1 MRYAA
6 GVEYNGAAFHGW
18 EIQQPEIRTVQ
29 GEVERAFSKV
39 ANHFV
44 RVITAGRTDTG
55 VHASGQVIHFES
67 DAERNERSWVYGANA
82 NLPPDASIAWVRP
95 VSDEFH
101 ARFSALSRTYR
112 YRIFNR
118 PVRSAL
124 SVQERTWVYRPL
136 DEQRMQ
142 QAANDLVGEHDFSSY
157 RAVACQA
164 HSPVRT
170 IYRLE
175 VTRIGEEVEILVQ
188 ANAFLHHMVRN
199 IAGVLIAIG
208 SELQPVGWAKE
219 VLELKD
225 RTQGGVTAPPEGLS
239 LIAVEYPEELLSWDI
254 QKN

>member
-18 EIQQPEIRTVQ
+18 EVQQPEIRTVQ
-29 GEVERAFSKV
+29 GEIEKALSKV

-44 RVITAGRTDTG
+44 RVTTAGRTDTG
-55 VHASGQVIHFES
+55 VHATGQIIHFDS
-67 DAERNERSWVYGANA
+67 DADRTERSWVYGANA
-82 NLPPDASIAWVRP
+82 NLDPDVCIAWIKP

-101 ARFSALSRTYR
+101 ARFSAISRTYR
-112 YRIFNR
+112 YIIFNR
-118 PVRSAL
+118 PVRSAI

-136 DEQRMQ
+136 DEKLMQ
-142 QAANDLVGEHDFSSY
+142 LGANHLIGEHDFSSY

-170 IYRLE
+170 IHRLE
-175 VTRIGEEVEILVQ
+175 VTRHAEEIHIEVE

-208 SELQPVGWAKE
+208 SGLQSPEWARV
-219 VLELKD
+219 VLEFRD
-225 RTQGGVTAPPEGLS
+225 RTEGGVTAPPEGLS
-239 LIAVEYPEELLSWDI
+239 LIGVEYPPEFL
-254 QKN
+254 

>member
-6 GVEYNGAAFHGW
+6 GVEYNGAGFHGW

-29 GEVERAFSKV
+29 GEVERALSRV

-44 RVITAGRTDTG
+44 RVTTAGRTDTG
-55 VHASGQVIHFES
+55 VHASGQVIHFDSEAVRS
-67 DAERNERSWVYGANA
+67 ERSWLYGANA
-82 NLPPDASIAWVRP
+82 NLAPDLCLSWVRP
-95 VSDEFH
+95 VSEQFH

-118 PVRSAL
+118 PVRTAL
-124 SVQERTWVYRPL
+124 SVDERTWVYRPL

-142 QAANDLVGEHDFSSY
+142 QGANYLLGEHDFSSY

-170 IYRLE
+170 IHRLQ
-175 VTRIGEEVEILVQ
+175 VTRQGEEVTIEVR

-208 SELQPVGWAKE
+208 SGQQQPCWAKE
-219 VLELKD
+219 VLALRD
-225 RTQGGVTAPPEGLS
+225 RTQGGVTAPPQGLT
-239 LIAVEYPEELLSWDI
+239 LVAVEYPAALLPQQS
-254 QKN
+254 

>member
-18 EIQQPEIRTVQ
+18 EVQQPEIRTVQ
-29 GEVERAFSKV
+29 GEVERALSKV

-44 RVITAGRTDTG
+44 RITTAGRTDTG

-67 DAERNERSWVYGANA
+67 EAERSERSWVYGAC
-82 NLPPDASIAWVRP
+82 LSWVKP
-95 VSDEFH
+95 VSEEFH

-112 YRIFNR
+112 YVIFNR

-124 SVQERTWVYRPL
+124 LVKERTWVYRPL
-136 DEQRMQ
+136 DEERMQ
-142 QAANDLVGEHDFSSY
+142 QGADHLVGEHDFSSY

-170 IYRLE
+170 ISRLE
-175 VTRIGEEVEILVQ
+175 VSRHGEEIHIEVQ

-208 SELQPVGWAKE
+208 SGLQQSEWARE
-219 VLELKD
+219 VLEYRD
-225 RTQGGVTAPPEGLS
+225 RTLGGVTAPPEGLT
-239 LIAVEYPEELLSWDI
+239 LIAVEYPQGLLD
-254 QKN
+254 

>member
-29 GEVERAFSKV
+29 GVVEKALSRV
-39 ANHFV
+39 ADHFV
-44 RVITAGRTDTG
+44 RITTAGRTDTG
-55 VHASGQVIHFES
+55 VHASGQVIHFDSE
-67 DAERNERSWVYGANA
+67 AERSERSWVYGANA
-82 NLPPDASIAWVRP
+82 NLPADVCLAWVRP

-101 ARFSALSRTYR
+101 ARFSALSRSYR
-112 YRIFNR
+112 YVIFNR

-136 DEQRMQ
+136 DVERMQ
-142 QAANDLVGEHDFSSY
+142 QGANYLLGEHDFNAY

-170 IYRLE
+170 IHRLE
-175 VTRIGEEVEILVQ
+175 VSRHGEEVYIDVR

-208 SELQPVGWAKE
+208 SGLQEPEWAGE
-219 VLELKD
+219 VLERRD
-225 RTQGGVTAPPEGLS
+225 RTQGGVTAPPEGLT
-239 LIAVEYPEELLSWDI
+239 LIAVEYPEELLFG
-254 QKN
+254 

>member
-18 EIQQPEIRTVQ
+18 EVQQPEIRTVQ
-29 GEVERAFSKV
+29 GEVERALSKV

-44 RVITAGRTDTG
+44 RITTAGRTDTG

-67 DAERNERSWVYGANA
+67 EAERSERSWVYGANA
-82 NLPPDASIAWVRP
+82 NLPADVCLSWVKP
-95 VSDEFH
+95 VSEEFH

-112 YRIFNR
+112 YVIFNR

-124 SVQERTWVYRPL
+124 LVKERTWVYRPL
-136 DEQRMQ
+136 DEERMQ
-142 QAANDLVGEHDFSSY
+142 QGADHLVGEHDFSSY

-170 IYRLE
+170 ISRLE
-175 VTRIGEEVEILVQ
+175 VSRHGEEIHIEVQ

-208 SELQPVGWAKE
+208 SGLQQSEWARE
-219 VLELKD
+219 VLEYRD
-225 RTQGGVTAPPEGLS
+225 RTLGGVTAPPEGLT
-239 LIAVEYPEELLSWDI
+239 LIAVEYPQGLLD
-254 QKN
+254 

>member
-29 GEVERAFSKV
+29 GMVEAALSKV

-44 RVITAGRTDTG
+44 RITTAGRTDTG
-55 VHASGQVIHFES
+55 VHASGQVIHFDSEADRS
-67 DAERNERSWVYGANA
+67 ERSWLYGANA
-82 NLPPDASIAWVRP
+82 NLPADVSLSWVRP
-95 VSDEFH
+95 VADEFH
-101 ARFSALSRTYR
+101 ARFSALSRSYR
-112 YRIFNR
+112 YVIFNR

-136 DEQRMQ
+136 DVERMQ
-142 QAANDLVGEHDFSSY
+142 EGANHLLGEHDFNAY

-170 IYRLE
+170 IHRLD
-175 VTRIGEEVEILVQ
+175 VSRHGEEVHIEVR

-208 SELQPVGWAKE
+208 GGLQEPEWARE
-219 VLELKD
+219 VLELRD
-225 RTQGGVTAPPEGLS
+225 RTQGGVTAPPEGLT
-239 LIAVEYPEELLSWDI
+239 LVAVEYPQALLS
-254 QKN
+254 N

>member
-6 GVEYNGAAFHGW
+6 GVEYNGAQFHGW

-29 GEVERAFSKV
+29 GEVERALSKV

-67 DAERNERSWVYGANA
+67 DAERSERSWVYGANA
-82 NLPPDASIAWVRP
+82 NLPPDVCLSWVKP

-101 ARFSALSRTYR
+101 ARFSATARSYR
-112 YRIFNR
+112 YVIFNR
-118 PVRSAL
+118 PVRTAL

-136 DEQRMQ
+136 DVARMQ
-142 QAANDLVGEHDFSSY
+142 QGANYLVGEHDFSSY

-170 IYRLE
+170 IHQLE
-175 VTRIGEEVEILVQ
+175 VSRHGEEIHILVR

-208 SELQPVGWAKE
+208 SGLQEPQWAKE

-225 RTQGGVTAPPEGLS
+225 RTQGGITARPEGLS
-239 LIAVEYPEELLSWDI
+239 LIQVEYPGSFEIPSL
-254 QKN
+254 

>member
-18 EIQQPEIRTVQ
+18 EIQQPDIRTVQ
-29 GEVERAFSKV
+29 GEVERALSKV

-55 VHASGQVIHFES
+55 VHASGQVVHFDS
-67 DAERNERSWVYGANA
+67 DAERSERSWVYGANA
-82 NLPPDASIAWVRP
+82 NLPPDVCLAWVKP
-95 VSDEFH
+95 VSEEFH
-101 ARFSALSRTYR
+101 ARFSAVSRTYR
-112 YRIFNR
+112 YIIFNR
-118 PVRSAL
+118 PVRTAL

-136 DEQRMQ
+136 DEQKMQ
-142 QAANDLVGEHDFSSY
+142 QGADYLLGEHDFSSY
-157 RAVACQA
+157 RAMACQA

-170 IYRLE
+170 IHRLQ
-175 VTRIGEEVEILVQ
+175 VTRMDEEVYIEVR

-208 SELQPVGWAKE
+208 SGLQPPEWARE
-219 VLELKD
+219 VLELRD

-239 LIAVEYPEELLSWDI
+239 LIEVEYPKELL
-254 QKN
+254 KLK

>member
-1 MRYAA
+1 VRFAA
-6 GVEYNGAAFHGW
+6 GVEYNGARFHGW

-29 GEVERAFSKV
+29 GEVEKALSKV

-67 DAERNERSWVYGANA
+67 DAPRSERAWVYGANA
-82 NLPPDASIAWVRP
+82 NLPSDVCLSWVQP

-101 ARFSALSRTYR
+101 ARFSALSRSYR
-112 YRIFNR
+112 YVIFNR
-118 PVRSAL
+118 PVRSAI
-124 SVQERTWVYRPL
+124 SVAERTWVYRPL

-142 QAANDLVGEHDFSSY
+142 VAANDLVGEHDFSSY

-164 HSPVRT
+164 KSPVRT
-170 IYRLE
+170 IHRLE
-175 VTRIGEEVEILVQ
+175 VVRQGEEITINVN

-208 SELQPVGWAKE
+208 SGVQSPGWARE
-219 VLELKD
+219 VLELRD
-225 RTQGGVTAPPEGLS
+225 RAQGGVTAPPEGLS
-239 LIAVEYPEELLSWDI
+239 LIKVEYPESLIDF
-254 QKN
+254 KC